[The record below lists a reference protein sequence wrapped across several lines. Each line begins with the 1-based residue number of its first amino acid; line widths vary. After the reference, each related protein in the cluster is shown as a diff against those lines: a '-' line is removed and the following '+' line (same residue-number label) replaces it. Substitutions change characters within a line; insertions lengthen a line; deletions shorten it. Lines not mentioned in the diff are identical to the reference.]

1 MRTDWK
7 IEKIKGAPRAKAWA
21 LRYRPAGYG
30 WETMSHYPTRK
41 AALTM
46 AYIMRERGDPISWE
60 GGPIRLG
67 VILVDAARLKGE

>member
-7 IEKIKGAPRAKAWA
+7 IERITSNPRARRWA

-30 WETMSHYPTRK
+30 WETMAHYATRK

-46 AYIMRERGDPISWE
+46 AYMLRERGDPIAWE

-67 VILVDAARLKGE
+67 IALVESSKLEGE